1 MYLYT
6 ASMLGDPQKLLSW
19 RALKDVSSTK
29 IHWSTFY
36 NIATQIYNT
45 SRAPFEPLPAWYCAQ
60 IPTCRASGSVIYT
73 KANEWL
79 LSLASCLVWRLGEYG
94 LAIQ

>member
-1 MYLYT
+1 MPLEILRESVTVVMYFYT
-6 ASMLGDPQKLLSW
+6 CLQHAWAPQKLLPW
-19 RALKDVSSTK
+19 RALKGISSTK

-36 NIATQIYNT
+36 NIVTQIYNT
-45 SRAPFEPLPAWYCAQ
+45 YRALLEPPPAWYCAQ

-79 LSLASCLVWRLGEYG
+79 SNLG
-94 LAIQ
+94 

>member
-1 MYLYT
+1 MRKKILDIRELKREFQMGSET
-6 ASMLGDPQKLLSW
+6 V
-19 RALKDVSSTK
+19 RALKGISSTK

-36 NIATQIYNT
+36 NIVTQICNT
-45 SRAPFEPLPAWYCAQ
+45 YRALLEPPPAWYCAQ

-79 LSLASCLVWRLGEYG
+79 SNLG
-94 LAIQ
+94 